1 MLKTVEGI
9 YREGHV
15 ELSERPEGIEEA
27 KVLVTFL
34 PQSQAASDRQ
44 ALRERA
50 FARMRQGL
58 PLGGSPYPKREDL
71 YDRHLR
77 NS

>member
-34 PQSQAASDRQ
+34 PQSQAGSERR
-44 ALRERA
+44 ALQERA

-58 PLGGSPYPKREDL
+58 PLGGSPYPKREEL
-71 YDRHLR
+71 YDRHTR
-77 NS
+77 KS

>member
-77 NS
+77 KS